1 MLLRKVNFNHLY
13 SIPFTSHHSLFESSI
28 FNFCLE
34 SQTFVEDAIDY
45 FQKSVSWEHLQ
56 FLLTEDK
63 PWENFVTKAN
73 LSR

>member
-28 FNFCLE
+28 FIFLSREPNLYKDVFE
-34 SQTFVEDAIDY
+34 YV
-45 FQKSVSWEHLQ
+45 QKSVSLEELQ

-63 PWENFVTKAN
+63 PWEKFVIEAD